1 MSKLPKP
8 TAFTPGEFVKHHQEL
23 LDATASPSKAQKY
36 REQSKAVKT
45 VAKMKKTQSKGV
57 TK

>member
-1 MSKLPKP
+1 VPSKPKP

-23 LDATASPSKAQKY
+23 LDATASPAKAQKY
-36 REQSKAVKT
+36 REQSKAAKT
-45 VAKMKKTQSKGV
+45 VEKLKKAKGV